1 MSIRKTSPAERVDM
15 MLAQA
20 ERFIANDLRGEAI
33 ARAKQ
38 AIAYCDREASRRA
51 DSALGAQLEQR
62 KLLAESILLRLG
74 HTVRGRDG
82 ALNVD
87 AEDALHFEAWAAD

>member
-1 MSIRKTSPAERVDM
+1 MSIRKTSPVERVDM

-20 ERFIANDLRGEAI
+20 ERFIVNDLQGEAI

-38 AIAYCDREASRRA
+38 AIAYCDKERA
-51 DSALGAQLEQR
+51 RDVATRQQLDQR
-62 KLLAESILLRLG
+62 KLLAESILTRLG
-74 HTVRGRDG
+74 RSVRDRQGD
-82 ALNVD
+82 LNVD